1 METKTYK
8 LKDIAVSIC
17 DGVHNTVLDNENGDC
32 FLLSAKNIKNGII
45 SFDQTDRK
53 IDKSTRDKLSKR
65 TNLSKGDVLVTT
77 VGTVGE
83 LAIVDE
89 NYQKY
94 EFQRSVGIIKCNL
107 EIVLPQY
114 LYYLLKTES
123 YNYYLHVV
131 ATGAAQP
138 CIFLSTLKNIKVKLP
153 NLRVQSDVISVLSN
167 YDKLIQN
174 YKKQIEDLQNLASE
188 IYKEWFVRFRFP
200 GHEKAILKN
209 GKPVCLTLSKVGN
222 YAKVRSG
229 YAFKS
234 QWWQKTGFPVV
245 KIKDIDSGEIKINDL
260 DCVAEE
266 HTQKA
271 KTFLLKEGDL
281 VIAMTGATIGKIGIS
296 PRINN
301 LYTNQRV
308 GKFFLGE
315 EPYKKLPFL
324 YCLFSQ
330 QSTLETVYGYAG
342 ASSAQ
347 PNISPEQLENIRF
360 LGNNELIYKFNLLT
374 EPAFRK
380 IGYLR
385 NLIKSITTQRD
396 LLLPRLMSGKL
407 EVK

>member
-8 LKDIAVSIC
+8 LKDIAISIF
-17 DGVHNTVLDNENGDC
+17 DGVHNSVLDNENGDC

-65 TNLSKGDVLVTT
+65 TNLAKDDVLVTT

-94 EFQRSVGIIKCNL
+94 EFQRSVGIIKCNQ

-153 NLRVQSDVISVLSN
+153 NLHVQSDVLSVLSK
-167 YDKLIQN
+167 YDKLINN
-174 YKKQIEDLQNLASE
+174 YKEQIENLQNLASE
-188 IYKEWFVRFRFP
+188 LYKEWFVRFRFP
-200 GHEKAILKN
+200 GYEKATFENGIPKGWKFEKLSCICSVTDGTHDSPKSVENGGVPLVTGKSVKNGEVDFSQTYNISIEDHEKIRKRSGLKTGDILFSN
-209 GKPVCLTLSKVGN
+209 IGTVGN
-222 YAKVRSG
+222 ACIVNYDREFSVKNMII
-229 YAFKS
+229 FKP
-234 QWWQKTGFPVV
+234 TNR
-245 KIKDIDSGEIKINDL
+245 DISLFLYYLLINE
-260 DCVAEE
+260 AYQNIF
-266 HTQKA
+266 HAQTNGSTQ
-271 KTFLLKEGDL
+271 
-281 VIAMTGATIGKIGIS
+281 
-296 PRINN
+296 
-301 LYTNQRV
+301 Q
-308 GKFFLGE
+308 FLGLDFMRKFKILV
-315 EPYKKLPFL
+315 PTQTLLSNFGQKSIDIYSQIQICRKKIEN
-324 YCLFSQ
+324 CTQQ
-330 QSTLETVYGYAG
+330 QS
-342 ASSAQ
+342 
-347 PNISPEQLENIRF
+347 
-360 LGNNELIYKFNLLT
+360 
-374 EPAFRK
+374 
-380 IGYLR
+380 
-385 NLIKSITTQRD
+385 